1 MSRRLSAIFSNPIG
15 NSERPPMNRNASSPA
30 MSREPSPP
38 QSTGRLQKAPPSHQ
52 PRASSG
58 QLLDPNQPSLQD
70 LQQHLAGQN
79 DFGAPTLPPPTFGH
93 NFSRPSS
100 RDGSR
105 PGTAGSMMGGG
116 SRPQT
121 PTLNIPNNNSRP
133 DSRPGS
139 PNKSEK
145 RKSSWFG
152 GKGKKSSEEQRARPI
167 AWIAGHPQH
176 LPFDHEALLQG
187 RKVPELWDDVDGNCY
202 IHFFPKESG
211 KGPSFKIDSA
221 ILASSPVLTK
231 MAFGDLYSSPAVMS
245 GDRKTM
251 PLDQRTQSLSI
262 QDPYTPPDTP
272 HRQPTNG
279 SGSSADSRGGL
290 SIASDSNLESHIYFP
305 LKFKEPT
312 DEKSKMETLQV
323 LVDFRNFFACLCGQ
337 ALIATEKRA
346 TFFHIFMTVASL
358 LKGNEFSNAD
368 GSTYGEVASTS
379 FDGYVEEL
387 GLADVRGSR
396 EKTIEGVVLGERMKS
411 ISLYNEA
418 FTHAAGKLVDL
429 TGLKS
434 PKFELMS
441 AITKNRL
448 TRASMD
454 LEQRESNARIIL
466 TDFDF
471 PSIFSGIMSSKMA
484 GERKEGVRFDAWKNS
499 FNGMRKWTLATLKHR
514 YGSWPPKAKSKKNNL
529 ETSGLQRL
537 VLRDL
542 YHDLCS
548 VYDLLADRTN
558 LTTRTLDGID
568 LAGPKEEPTVSGLR
582 SALSEY
588 DRSSPPVKPPIPFD
602 LPLLPS
608 LKTTRPDFDTG
619 DKKKDQKAIGKKI
632 KDDELVQ
639 IYRGCW
645 NGDAR
650 ATPFVNAFRDM
661 ERRAAH
667 GCTIHELVD
676 LRIGQWIFLYAIIQA
691 LPLLACDAPGIKHT
705 EGVEYFLCEPPR
717 SGVPWADPE
726 KAAPARRNWY
736 AVGDAGGVV
745 SLPSDVVENG
755 VEGVYRRSHCWQMA
769 EQWTAT
775 NPILNTAL
783 HEHEAAS
790 SQAAQAA
797 QGPVSVPGLSA
808 PMASASD
815 SALSSPYPPLRLPS
829 PGPGLMPPGSRSSSP
844 AANKRASFISV
855 GLEAL
860 PLPAGVTPDGQAP
873 TERPKSMHTVDSSK
887 TFDAILGDASKTKKK
902 KGLFG

>member
-1 MSRRLSAIFSNPIG
+1 
-15 NSERPPMNRNASSPA
+15 
-30 MSREPSPP
+30 
-38 QSTGRLQKAPPSHQ
+38 
-52 PRASSG
+52 
-58 QLLDPNQPSLQD
+58 
-70 LQQHLAGQN
+70 
-79 DFGAPTLPPPTFGH
+79 
-93 NFSRPSS
+93 
-100 RDGSR
+100 
-105 PGTAGSMMGGG
+105 
-116 SRPQT
+116 
-121 PTLNIPNNNSRP
+121 
-133 DSRPGS
+133 
-139 PNKSEK
+139 
-145 RKSSWFG
+145 
-152 GKGKKSSEEQRARPI
+152 
-167 AWIAGHPQH
+167 
-176 LPFDHEALLQG
+176 
-187 RKVPELWDDVDGNCY
+187 
-202 IHFFPKESG
+202 
-211 KGPSFKIDSA
+211 
-221 ILASSPVLTK
+221 
-231 MAFGDLYSSPAVMS
+231 MAFGDLYSNSAVAS
-245 GDRKTM
+245 GDRKQM
-251 PLDQRTQSLSI
+251 PLDSRTQNLSL
-262 QDPYTPPDTP
+262 QDLTPPDTP
-272 HRQPTNG
+272 HRQPTSG
-279 SGSSADSRGGL
+279 SGSSAGSRGRL
-290 SIASDSNLESHIYFP
+290 STASDSNFESHIYFP
-305 LKFKEPT
+305 LKLKEPT

-323 LVDFRNFFACLCGQ
+323 LIDFRNFFACLCGQ

-368 GSTYGEVASTS
+368 GSTYGEIASTS

-396 EKTIEGVVLGERMKS
+396 EKTIEGIVLGERMKS
-411 ISLYNEA
+411 ILLYNEA
-418 FTHAAGKLVDL
+418 FTHAVGKLSDL

-434 PKFELMS
+434 PKFEYMS

-448 TRASMD
+448 ARASMD

-484 GERKEGVRFDAWKNS
+484 GERKEGVRFDAWKDS

-537 VLRDL
+537 VLKDL
-542 YHDLCS
+542 YEDLCA
-548 VYDLLADRTN
+548 VYDLLADRTQ
-558 LTTRTLDGID
+558 LTTRTVDGID
-568 LAGPKEEPTVSGLR
+568 MAGPKEEPTVRGLR

-608 LKTTRPDFDTG
+608 LKTTRPDFGTG
-619 DKKKDQKAIGKKI
+619 DQKKDAKALGKKI

-667 GCTIHELVD
+667 NCTIGELVD
-676 LRIGQWIFLYAIIQA
+676 LRIGQWIFLYAVIQA
-691 LPLLACDAPGIKHT
+691 LPLLACDAPGLKHT

-769 EQWTAT
+769 ENWTAT
-775 NPILNTAL
+775 NPILNSAL
-783 HEHEAAS
+783 HEHEAANAY
-790 SQAAQAA
+790 AAQQQQQQA
-797 QGPVSVPGLSA
+797 QQAPQIPSDPSVAPPSEPSTGIGMPPPGA
-808 PMASASD
+808 
-815 SALSSPYPPLRLPS
+815 PLRLPS

-860 PLPAGVTPDGQAP
+860 PLPAGVTPDGIGQGPGTPAS
-873 TERPKSMHTVDSSK
+873 ERPRSVHTVDASK
-887 TFDAILGDASKTKKK
+887 TFDSILGEAGGKKKK
-902 KGLFG
+902 KGFFG